1 MPQFWPPK
9 PKGKCAGW
17 LLGKMLFLPV
27 KGELYN
33 PILAVCPP
41 ASCLWAWLCEDTM
54 TRATTAL

>member
-33 PILAVCPP
+33 PILAVLLLHAFGHGCVR
-41 ASCLWAWLCEDTM
+41 TQ
-54 TRATTAL
+54 